1 MFKYRRQ
8 SFLCAKQLLNITD
21 RPATDQQNSYSLW
34 FNAMKK
40 WKIIKKPSNVS
51 VKANSRKH
59 LPVTIHKQSYQN
71 IGRLKVTLPFPHTV
85 DSQFGE
91 IHLSLRKML
100 LLRST
105 FYYQT
110 TSLHQT
116 LIISFPVPDLNVHD
130 NCQCHDVFD
139 IASVRCCAK
148 HFTFTCKVLF
158 NP

>member
-1 MFKYRRQ
+1 M
-8 SFLCAKQLLNITD
+8 
-21 RPATDQQNSYSLW
+21 
-34 FNAMKK
+34 K

-91 IHLSLRKML
+91 IHLFLRKMVL
-100 LLRST
+100 FQST

-110 TSLHQT
+110 TALHQT
-116 LIISFPVPDLNVHD
+116 LIISFPVPDLNVYD

-139 IASVRCCAK
+139 IANVRCCAK

>member
-8 SFLCAKQLLNITD
+8 SFPCAKQLLNITD

-34 FNAMKK
+34 FNMMK

-85 DSQFGE
+85 DSHFGE
-91 IHLSLRKML
+91 IHLFLRKMVL
-100 LLRST
+100 LQST

-116 LIISFPVPDLNVHD
+116 LIISFPAPDLNVYD

-148 HFTFTCKVLF
+148 QFTFTCKVLF